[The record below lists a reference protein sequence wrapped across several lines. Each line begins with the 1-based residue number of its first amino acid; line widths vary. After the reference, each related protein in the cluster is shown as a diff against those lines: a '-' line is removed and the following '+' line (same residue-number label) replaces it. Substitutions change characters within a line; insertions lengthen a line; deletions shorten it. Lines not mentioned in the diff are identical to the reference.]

1 MTAKEIL
8 HSFSETLLQDERI
21 LSPRERE
28 LLSNLLQHAR
38 SRSADRSNETVSEVI
53 AHALGETVAQR
64 AFTVLGGQIVEQIL
78 QDGASNSD
86 MNPTVSLAR
95 SGPRPP
101 KPNTVPETVFKT
113 SGPRPPQPSPG
124 PGTAPSSPRPPQ
136 PSPGP
141 GMLKRVEPN
150 TSAAVMERPE
160 FLPARYALLDEFLV
174 PDELNEVIQYALA
187 HEADFAL
194 SEVVAPG
201 DAGSGIDYEYRRSRV
216 LMDLGAHQTLI
227 LNRIQATLPL
237 VMQKL
242 GSEVF
247 PITRIEAQM
256 TASNH
261 GDFFRHHND
270 NGQGEIASR
279 ELTFV
284 YFFHR
289 EPKAF
294 QGGEL
299 RIYDSRLDN
308 GEYCG
313 KGQYHTIVP
322 EQNQIVFFPSS
333 LLHEITPV
341 ECSSGAFADSRFTVN
356 GWFHR

>member
-1 MTAKEIL
+1 MPSQEIL

-38 SRSADRSNETVSEVI
+38 SNSANRSNQAVAEVI
-53 AHALGETVAQR
+53 AHAVGETVAQR
-64 AFTVLGGQIVEQIL
+64 AFAVLGSQIVEQIL
-78 QDGASNSD
+78 QDGAQKSD
-86 MNPTVSLAR
+86 LNRTVSGAM

-101 KPNTVPETVFKT
+101 KPNTMIETAFKT

-124 PGTAPSSPRPPQ
+124 PGTPPTSGPRPPQ
-136 PSPGP
+136 LSPS
-141 GMLKRVEPN
+141 GMVKGAEAV
-150 TSAAVMERPE
+150 TSAALMERPE
-160 FLPARYALLDEFLV
+160 FLPAQYALLDEFLV
-174 PDELNEVIQYALA
+174 PDELSELIRYALA

-201 DAGSGIDYEYRRSRV
+201 DIGSGVDYESRRSRV
-216 LMDLGAHQTLI
+216 LMDLGAHRTVI
-227 LNRIQATLPL
+227 LNRIQTALPL
-237 VMQKL
+237 AMQKL

-256 TASNH
+256 TASND
-261 GDFFRHHND
+261 GDFFLHHND

-299 RIYDSRLDN
+299 RIYDSRREND
-308 GEYCG
+308 EYRST
-313 KGQYHTIVP
+313 GQYQTIVP

-341 ECSSGAFADSRFTVN
+341 ECSSRAFADSRFTVN